1 MPDQDLIKLVCTGR
15 RTHKPTGIDAFQRH
29 TDGWA
34 SGLAAA
40 GLTPA
45 RESRRDE
52 RGTWHLRCPRC
63 RASIR
68 LSAINLDRLLDAAAA
83 TGVAQLDLARLDL

>member
-15 RTHKPTGIDAFQRH
+15 RAHKPTGIEAFHRH
-29 TDGWA
+29 TGGWA

-45 RESRRDE
+45 RESRRDGQ
-52 RGTWHLRCPRC
+52 GTWHLRCPRC
-63 RASIR
+63 HASIR
-68 LSAINLDRLLDAAAA
+68 LSATNLDRLLDAAAA
-83 TGVAQLDLARLDL
+83 TGAVRLDLALLHL